1 MKCERRIEQHGR
13 GMERMRQK
21 QVLKSVSV
29 VGVGLAFLLAGCAT
43 GPASSSPSPST
54 SSTKPSGGAPVC
66 HALPTPSWVRQSAP
80 LQAVGRSTVSQEDAD
95 KNARVE
101 LIKTLEVK
109 IDGAD
114 RISQQETSDKG
125 FSYDI
130 SSDVVETVQI
140 TISGLDVLQ
149 RHADPCGPQYYALA
163 RLDREQAV
171 KAWGVDIVALAE
183 RHAELSRHAVS
194 WQEQGD
200 VLRALEAWSQ
210 VLEVDATA
218 EQLERRRRYLAQQT
232 ADGASTATR
241 LEQTNQRLTTVL
253 SSLRL
258 VKASGDRQRAKPGKP
273 LGDPLAVLVLSTMGG
288 HERPVAEIPIA
299 FSFEGGQGEIE
310 SLLRTNT
317 SGLVEGHVRRVE
329 ASDASAVVLANV
341 ATDQL
346 GIALP
351 RKIQDRLTQHVN
363 GQAVRF
369 SVTPPPVFGQASPLG
384 NALHDLALRLAANVN
399 DSQGGR
405 TVMRD
410 FVENRSKRHFGL
422 SGRLESGLQ
431 NALVRVDALRFLD
444 LGSNGAI
451 PVQQEGT
458 KSAFVAELFG
468 VYEIDPSG
476 SLWMM
481 AKLVRTGDHVMEA
494 TAEGTIPRSA
504 LAEED
509 LLEIGQQR
517 MDKAVPILS
526 VPGPSQSLNEWVEG
540 FWDLR
545 NANGFKTEL
554 LPERV
559 QYHNGQAASFRF
571 RTTQD
576 CYLTV
581 VNVGAS
587 GSWNVLLPNAW
598 RPSTNHT
605 LVRASDGWVTIPSQA
620 EDFQFTVSRPFG
632 TERVKAICT
641 VKPFALVERMDLSQK
656 LFQLPAD
663 GSSRLRDLTVSAVSV
678 QPEGWSEAHA
688 AFVTLDTA
696 QTETKGLRGLKS
708 RGLVSK

>member
-1 MKCERRIEQHGR
+1 MIQMHRPKHRSFCW
-13 GMERMRQK
+13 
-21 QVLKSVSV
+21 VAT
-29 VGVGLAFLLAGCAT
+29 AFLLAGCAT

-66 HALPTPSWVRQSAP
+66 QALPTPSWVRQSAS
-80 LQAVGRSTVSQEDAD
+80 LQAVGRSAVSQEDAD
-95 KNARVE
+95 KTARVG

-125 FSYDI
+125 FSYHI
-130 SSDVVETVQI
+130 SSDVVETVHI

-149 RHADPCGPQYYALA
+149 RHADPCGPQYYSLA
-163 RLDREQAV
+163 RLDHEQAV
-171 KAWGVDIVALAE
+171 KAWGVDLAALAE
-183 RHAELSRHAVS
+183 RQVELSRHAIS

-210 VLEVDATA
+210 VLDVDATA
-218 EQLERRRRYLAQQT
+218 DQLERRRRYLAPQT
-232 ADGASTATR
+232 TNGESTATR
-241 LEQTNQRLTTVL
+241 LEQTNQHLTTVL

-273 LGDPLAVLVLSTMGG
+273 LGDPLAVQVLSTMGG
-288 HERPVAEIPIA
+288 QERPVAEIPIA

-317 SGLVEGHVRRVE
+317 SGRVEGHVRRVE
-329 ASDASAVVLANV
+329 ASDASAVVLAKV
-341 ATDQL
+341 AMDQL

-351 RKIQDRLTQHVN
+351 RKIQDQLTQHVN
-363 GQAVRF
+363 GQAIRF
-369 SVTPPPVFGQASPLG
+369 AVTPPPVFGQSSPLG
-384 NALHDLALRLAANVN
+384 NALHDLALQLAAKVN
-399 DSQGGR
+399 DSQGGH
-405 TVMRD
+405 TVMRG
-410 FVENRSKRHFGL
+410 FVENRSKRRFGL

-431 NALVRVDALRFLD
+431 NALARMDVLRFLD
-444 LGSNGAI
+444 LGSTGDTSVKI
-451 PVQQEGT
+451 EGT
-458 KSAFVAELFG
+458 KPSFVAELFG

-494 TAEGTIPRSA
+494 AVDGTIPRSA

-509 LLEIGQQR
+509 LREIGPQR
-517 MDKAVPILS
+517 AEKAAPILPA
-526 VPGPSQSLNEWVEG
+526 PGPSQSLNQWVEG

-545 NANGFKTEL
+545 NVKGFKTEL
-554 LPERV
+554 IPSQA
-559 QYHNGQAASFRF
+559 QYHDGQPASFRF

-581 VNVGAS
+581 VNIGAS

-598 RPSTNHT
+598 RPSTSHT
-605 LVRASDGWVTIPSQA
+605 LVRAGDGWVTVPSQA

-632 TERVKAICT
+632 TERVKTICT
-641 VKPFALVERMDLSQK
+641 AKPFALIERMDLSQK
-656 LFQLPAD
+656 LFQIPAD

-678 QPEGWSEAHA
+678 RPEDWSEAHA
-688 AFVTLDTA
+688 EIVTLDAA